1 VLVPAR
7 YCGAQYLRPRGWG
20 DDMRGSCQPRS
31 TFLTKLCGIGAALY
45 CGALIF
51 PTEVVAQSASN
62 DPANYAWQAG
72 AIRHAQQ
79 MRAFFDVDKGQ
90 QPTPP
95 VIPRFEL
102 NFDTSGLL
110 GTFQPGGP
118 TQTSQNPFFQNLGTN
133 GRTCFTCH
141 QQRLDCKRG
150 KRAGAFLHELRHRSH
165 LSACRWCHMPE
176 CECLNH

>member
-1 VLVPAR
+1 
-7 YCGAQYLRPRGWG
+7 
-20 DDMRGSCQPRS
+20 MRGSCQPRS

-102 NFDTSGLL
+102 NFDPSGLI

-133 GRTCFTCH
+133 GRT
-141 QQRLDCKRG
+141 
-150 KRAGAFLHELRHRSH
+150 
-165 LSACRWCHMPE
+165 
-176 CECLNH
+176 